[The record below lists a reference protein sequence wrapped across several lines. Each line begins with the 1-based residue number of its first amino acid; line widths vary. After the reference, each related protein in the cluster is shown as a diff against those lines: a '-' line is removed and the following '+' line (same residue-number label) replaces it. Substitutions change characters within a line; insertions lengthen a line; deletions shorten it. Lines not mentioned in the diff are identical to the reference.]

1 MALDKKFIGEMEV
14 ELKDQKIKLEAQL
27 AEIST
32 KNSGSSD
39 DHSAKFPNFGDAEDE
54 NAAEVTDFSNNL
66 TLERT
71 LESTLRDVNK
81 ALENIASGENKYGIC
96 KYCHKEIDEK
106 RLRARAT
113 SSSCI
118 ECKKKLTLEG

>member
-1 MALDKKFIGEMEV
+1 MALDKAFIKEMESGLKV
-14 ELKDQKIKLEAQL
+14 EKTKLQAQL

-32 KNSGSSD
+32 NSSRNPGENTAS
-39 DHSAKFPNFGDAEDE
+39 FPNFGDAEDE
-54 NAAEVTDFSNNL
+54 NAAEVTTFSNNL

-71 LESTLRDVNK
+71 LETGLRDVDK
-81 ALENIASGENKYGIC
+81 ALASIAEGTYGVC
-96 KYCHKEIDEK
+96 KYCHKDIDEK
-106 RLRARAT
+106 RLRARPA